1 MDSFFLQI
9 VQKLAEAQIENP
21 RFEARLMFAE
31 VLHCLPSEIFQD
43 TSLTEEEN
51 KKVEAMLEQ
60 RLQHK
65 PLDKIL
71 GHREFYKYEFKVSE
85 DVLSPRPDTE
95 ILVENALEILKSIP
109 SAKILDL
116 GCGSG
121 CIIESLLKD
130 LSFASGCAVDISDKA
145 LATAKEN
152 ADNLAVSERIRFVNA
167 SWFDTDFVTSVG
179 EKFEMIV
186 SNPPYI
192 PSDDIKTLDREVKE
206 YDPML
211 ALDGGKSGYDSYER
225 IAKIAP
231 QLLHNGGYVLLEA
244 GIGQAEKI
252 ADIFMLQGFNLLKIA
267 DDLSGIARCVI
278 LQKAVA
284 ENKNS

>member
-1 MDSFFLQI
+1 MESFFIQI

-21 RFEARLMFAE
+21 RLEARLMFAE
-31 VLHCLPSEIFQD
+31 VLHRSPSEIFQD
-43 TSLTEEEN
+43 ISLTDEEN

-60 RLQHK
+60 RLRHK

-95 ILVENALEILKSIP
+95 ILVENALEILKSIT

-130 LSFASGCAVDISDKA
+130 LSFASGCAVDISGKA
-145 LATAKEN
+145 LAIAKEN

-167 SWFDTDFVTSVG
+167 GWFDADFVTKIG
-179 EKFEMIV
+179 DKFDIIV

-211 ALDGGKSGYDSYER
+211 ALDGGKSGYESYEQ

-231 QLLHNGGYVLLEA
+231 QLLQDGGYVLLEA

-252 ADIFMLQGFNLLKIA
+252 ADIFMLKGFKLLKIA
-267 DDLSGIARCVI
+267 NDLSGIARCVI